1 MTTGAKPGC
10 AFAQALRSW
19 PVLLS
24 RQILVTEKVECGMA
38 TGITA
43 KEQHSEDAR
52 TAYVP
57 HRDPHSLPSGLTEPF
72 LSYDNRLSEGEALA
86 SLPAAFSALEDGKWS
101 DAALGSNAM
110 VLCDNLVGLS
120 ALARSAE
127 KARLIYMDPPYNTG
141 FGFHSRDLQHAY
153 RDDRSTAG
161 YVEFMRRRLFLIREC
176 LADDGSIYVHI
187 GHQMLGHLKVVMD
200 EVFGAKNFRNIIARR
215 KCSSKNFTSNSYSN
229 IHDYLLFYTKN
240 GSYVWNQ
247 PGQKPTEEW
256 LNKEYPKVDAAGRYK
271 LVPVHAPGTRN
282 GETGMTWRGKSPPP
296 GKHWQ
301 YAPSKLDALDAK
313 GHIHWSKTGN
323 PRRKVYLT
331 DDKLVSFT
339 DQWDCFRDAHHQ
351 SIGITGYPTEKNID
365 MLRMIVG
372 ASSNPGDLVIDPFC
386 GSGTTLAAAD
396 DLGRRFIGFDESF
409 VATRAT
415 LNRLRFGVK
424 PMGDYIERERTERQQ
439 GTLEALFDVP
449 KRDEIATPERDF
461 RFMVD
466 TELLSSFR
474 EEIERIAEV

>member
-1 MTTGAKPGC
+1 
-10 AFAQALRSW
+10 
-19 PVLLS
+19 
-24 RQILVTEKVECGMA
+24 MA

-43 KEQHSEDAR
+43 REQHSKDAL
-52 TAYVP
+52 TAHVP
-57 HRDPHSLPSGLTEPF
+57 HRDPHELPSGVTEPF
-72 LSYDNRLSEGEALA
+72 LSYDNRLSEDQVLE
-86 SLPAAFSALEDGKWS
+86 SLPVSFSAVDAEGRWS
-101 DAALGSNAM
+101 NAPLGSNAL

-120 ALARSAE
+120 ALARSGE
-127 KARLIYMDPPYNTG
+127 KAKLIYLDPPYNTG

-153 RDDRSTAG
+153 KDDRSTAG
-161 YVEFMRRRLFLIREC
+161 YVEFMRRRFILMREC

-187 GHQMLGHLKVVMD
+187 GHQMLGHLKVLMD

-229 IHDYLLFYTKN
+229 IHDYLLFYTKS
-240 GSYVWNQ
+240 GDYVWNQ
-247 PGQKPTEEW
+247 PGRKPSEEW
-256 LNKEYPKVDAAGRYK
+256 LNKEYTKVDATGRYK

-282 GETGMTWRGKSPPP
+282 GETGMPWRGKNPPP

-331 DDKLVSFT
+331 DDKLVPFT

-372 ASSNPGDLVIDPFC
+372 ASSNPGDLVVDPFC

-409 VATRAT
+409 VAVDAT

-424 PMGDYIERERTERQQ
+424 PMGDYVERAPVEQTQ
-439 GTLEALFDVP
+439 GTLDALFDIAP
-449 KRDEIATPERDF
+449 KQEAQSAPSREF
-461 RFMVD
+461 SFLVD
-466 TELLSSFR
+466 KALFSDFR
-474 EEIERIAEV
+474 EEIERVAEV

>member
-1 MTTGAKPGC
+1 
-10 AFAQALRSW
+10 
-19 PVLLS
+19 
-24 RQILVTEKVECGMA
+24 MA

-43 KEQHSEDAR
+43 REQHSEDAL
-52 TAYVP
+52 TAHVP
-57 HRDPHSLPSGLTEPF
+57 HRDPHALPSGLTEPF
-72 LSYDNRLSEGEALA
+72 LSYDNRLSEDKVLER
-86 SLPAAFSALEDGKWS
+86 LPVSFSSVDTEGKWNH
-101 DAALGSNAM
+101 APLRSNAL
-110 VLCDNLVGLS
+110 VLCDNLVGLN
-120 ALARSAE
+120 ALARSEE
-127 KARLIYMDPPYNTG
+127 KARLIYLDPPYNTG

-153 RDDRSTAG
+153 KDDRSTAG
-161 YVEFMRRRLFLIREC
+161 YVEFMRRRIILMREC

-187 GHQMLGHLKVVMD
+187 GHQMLGHLKVLMD

-215 KCSSKNFTSNSYSN
+215 KCSSKNFTSNSYSS
-229 IHDYLLFYTKN
+229 IHDYLLFYTKT
-240 GSYVWNQ
+240 GEYVWNQ
-247 PGQKPTEEW
+247 PGWKPSEEW
-256 LNKEYPKVDAAGRYK
+256 LNKEYPKVDATGRYK

-282 GETGMTWRGKSPPP
+282 GETGMPWRGKNPPP

-331 DDKLVSFT
+331 DDKLVPFT

-372 ASSNPGDLVIDPFC
+372 ASSNPGDLVVDPFC

-396 DLGRRFIGFDESF
+396 DQGRRFIGLDESF
-409 VATRAT
+409 VAADAT
-415 LNRLRFGVK
+415 LKRLHFGVK
-424 PMGDYIERERTERQQ
+424 PMGDYVNRAAVEQTQ
-439 GTLEALFDVP
+439 GTLDALFHILP
-449 KRDEIATPERDF
+449 KQESQNAPSREF
-461 RFMVD
+461 SFLVD
-466 TELLSSFR
+466 SDLLGGFR